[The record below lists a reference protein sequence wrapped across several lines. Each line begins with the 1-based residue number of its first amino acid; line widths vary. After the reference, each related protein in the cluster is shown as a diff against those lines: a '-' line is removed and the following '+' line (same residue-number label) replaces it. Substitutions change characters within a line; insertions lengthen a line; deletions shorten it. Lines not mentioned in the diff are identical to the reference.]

1 MQSEDQGQLENES
14 LVKTSADEIKE
25 RFTEEEIRRQMEEFG
40 QLVTEREKIRVL
52 YLDDEQM
59 ELDNFQGLYRR
70 EFKVFV
76 TSSPKEAQEIV
87 ARENLHVILTDQRMD
102 EMTGVE
108 FLKSIIDQ
116 YPEPVRILVTGYAD
130 ITAVID
136 AINDGQIF
144 KYISKPYRKEE
155 MHHTIKSAAEMFFL
169 RREREELLQKL
180 SRTTKQLEFMLRQR
194 LLD

>member
-1 MQSEDQGQLENES
+1 MQPDDQERPERES
-14 LVKTSADEIKE
+14 QIKTSAQEIKE
-25 RFTEEEIRRQMEEFG
+25 KFTDEEIRQQISEFG
-40 QLVTEREKIRVL
+40 QFLGKREKIKVL

-76 TSSPKEAQEIV
+76 TSSYKEAQEIV

-102 EMTGVE
+102 EMTGVD
-108 FLKSIIDQ
+108 FLKSIIDK
-116 YPEPVRILVTGYAD
+116 YPDPVRILVTGYAD

-136 AINDGQIF
+136 AINEGQIF

-155 MHHTIKSAAEMFFL
+155 MHHTIESAAEMFFL
-169 RREREELLQKL
+169 RREREELVQMLTQ
-180 SRTTKQLEFMLRQR
+180 TTRQLDFMLRQK
-194 LLD
+194 LID

>member
-1 MQSEDQGQLENES
+1 MQSEEEASPLGAPK
-14 LVKTSADEIKE
+14 VKTSAEEIKE
-25 RFTEEEIRRQMEEFG
+25 RFSEEEIRQQIAEFG

-76 TSSPKEAQEIV
+76 ASSAKAAQEIV
-87 ARENLHVILTDQRMD
+87 ANENLHVILTDQRMD

-108 FLKSIIDQ
+108 FLKSIIDK
-116 YPEPVRILVTGYAD
+116 YPDPVRILVTGYAD
-130 ITAVID
+130 ISAVID
-136 AINDGQIF
+136 AINEGQIF

-155 MHHTIKSAAEMFFL
+155 MYHTIKSAAEMYFL

-180 SRTTKQLEFMLRQR
+180 TRTTKQLEFLLRQK
-194 LLD
+194 LID